1 MTTLESVVG
10 TLRRSAARSNA
21 ARYAVHAVLAGAMW
35 VLLVVIVARVFPL
48 EQWVRVAGYG
58 IPVVLALATAAW
70 IAARPSPMNLM
81 RNADLRLGLNER
93 LSTAWERR
101 STHGPMDASL
111 RRDALAHAARTKLS
125 TAYPLSVRRSE
136 LLLTGAIAVAAAA
149 LILLPNP
156 MSAVIAQRHADQAA
170 QRHAAATIASTQQKL
185 AAKPSAAPVDPK
197 VQQILQD
204 TKAKVAAAPNPRQ
217 ALQNITPAEQQLLQL
232 SDPQTPARASTASNL
247 ASSLSTTAAGQ
258 SASQAL
264 NASPAKGAQAIR
276 QLASQLQSLTPEQR
290 AEIAKAL
297 ANAAQHAQDPQMAAS
312 LQQAS
317 SALASGDLSAAS
329 QSLNSLAGQLDSLQQ
344 QESNDQEIASAIN
357 GLEAA
362 RQQLAS
368 QADQDAGSSQSASAG
383 ATSGAGSSP
392 TSGTRNGSGNGSG
405 TGNNP
410 GSGTGTGNG
419 NGSSAGSAG
428 TGAGGT
434 GGTGSSG
441 SGAGSG
447 QGAAGTERIY
457 VPGQPQ
463 PSESES
469 DPTPLGPGQ
478 DVPMT
483 PLTQIIQQYQQAA
496 LDVSSQTLI
505 PGSERDVIRQ
515 YFSSL
520 GDTAQ

>member
-10 TLRRSAARSNA
+10 TLRRSSARSSA
-21 ARYAVHAVLAGAMW
+21 ARYAVHAFFAGAAW
-35 VLLVVIVARVFPL
+35 VLLVVIAARLTPL
-48 EQWVRVAGYG
+48 EQWVRVAEYG
-58 IPVVLALATAAW
+58 IPVAFALAAAMW
-70 IAARPSPMNLM
+70 IAGRPSPMKLM

-101 STHGPMDASL
+101 TADGPLDASL
-111 RRDALAHAARTKLS
+111 QRDALAHAARARLS
-125 TAYPLSVRRSE
+125 SAYPLAVRRRE

-156 MSAVIAQRHADQAA
+156 MSAVIAQRHADQTA
-170 QRHAAATIASTQQKL
+170 QRHAAATISTTQKKL
-185 AAKPSAAPVDPK
+185 AAKPSPPPVDPK

-204 TKAKVAAAPNPRQ
+204 TETKVAGAPNPRQ
-217 ALQNITPAEQQLLQL
+217 ALQSITPAEQQLLQL

-247 ASSLSTTAAGQ
+247 AASLSTTAAGQ
-258 SASQAL
+258 NASQAL
-264 NASPAKGAQAIR
+264 NASPAKGAQSIR

-297 ANAAQHAQDPQMAAS
+297 ANAAQHAQDPQMAS
-312 LQQAS
+312 TLQQAS
-317 SALASGDLSAAS
+317 SALARGDLSAAS
-329 QSLNSLAGQLDSLQQ
+329 QSLNSLAGQLESLQQ
-344 QESNDQEIASAIN
+344 QENSDQEIASAIN

-368 QADQDAGSSQSASAG
+368 QADRDAGGSQSTSAG
-383 ATSGAGSSP
+383 GTSGAGASPSSGP
-392 TSGTRNGSGNGSG
+392 GNGSGNSGSG
-405 TGNNP
+405 NNQ
-410 GSGTGTGNG
+410 GTGTGTGNG
-419 NGSSAGSAG
+419 SGAGN
-428 TGAGGT
+428 GGT
-434 GGTGSSG
+434 GGVGNSG

-447 QGAAGTERIY
+447 QGAAGTERVY
-457 VPGQPQ
+457 VPGQPL

-483 PLTQIIQQYQQAA
+483 PLTQVIQQYQQAA
-496 LDVSSQTLI
+496 LDVTGQSLI
-505 PGSERDVIRQ
+505 PGSERDLIRQ

-520 GDTAQ
+520 GETAQ